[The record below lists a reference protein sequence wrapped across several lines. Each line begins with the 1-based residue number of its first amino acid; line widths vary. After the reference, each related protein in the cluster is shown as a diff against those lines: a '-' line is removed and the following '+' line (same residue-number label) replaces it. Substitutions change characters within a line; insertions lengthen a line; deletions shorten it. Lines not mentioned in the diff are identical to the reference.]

1 MGPASLII
9 RFNDGKE
16 NRYHV
21 DHVKAR
27 IQGGEREPKYFQ
39 QTELDSLP
47 AIVTAEDRQ
56 ANVPLAPALLIPDID
71 QGPEPVYSRSCSSNR
86 GSGCCPPSSPAL

>member
-9 RFNDGKE
+9 RLNDGKE

-71 QGPEPVYSRSCSSNR
+71 QGLEPV
-86 GSGCCPPSSPAL
+86 